1 MSMRYRATPI
11 SATGASPAQLMTRG
25 QIRTTLPMLDEKL
38 QPQHIGYEQVIQQDN
53 KAKEAN
59 QFFYSRRHSAHVLP
73 ELHPGQ
79 SAKVKLMVRRVGK
92 HQPKSWLNLSS
103 QDPML
108 SELTMEQSTVG
119 IEDIFRLSRGH
130 LPQRHQTYKHSTN
143 VYCAVYNL

>member
-25 QIRTTLPMLDEKL
+25 QIRATLPMLDEKL
-38 QPQHIGYEQVIQQDN
+38 QPQHISYEQVIQQDN

-79 SAKVKLMVRRVGK
+79 SAKVKLDGEKGWKTPAKVMVKSLEPISDVIRTDNGTVNSRNRRHLQVVPGS
-92 HQPKSWLNLSS
+92 PSS
-103 QDPML
+103 ETPDL
-108 SELTMEQSTVG
+108 
-119 IEDIFRLSRGH
+119 
-130 LPQRHQTYKHSTN
+130 
-143 VYCAVYNL
+143 